1 MKKYYCN
8 NCGREHA
15 DRRGKCNYCGE
26 LKKTNNLLFVDYL
39 LDQTNSDIKGTIID
53 KFIDKLKYIIKK
65 YLYAIIFSITVL
77 GTIVM
82 NIVVRNDIEI
92 VHEKPMV
99 ENVVLSYYDIDSLIS
114 GIEKFMRV
122 SDANSIKKLLY
133 QNNFKDEAQK
143 LGIDALDSVFFKH
156 TKIGAYQKSYI
167 EINVSEDNEQFS
179 ITRYCK
185 SYQTDC
191 IENLDASGN
200 EFFSVSFYVG
210 FYLTN
215 YNGEEKTWVGK
226 DDFEFIIVKVDDKY
240 YLADI
245 VTYISDPYI
254 ESVDGDASKL
264 DYDKQMRYYVDGII
278 E

>member
-8 NCGREHA
+8 NCGKEQEN
-15 DRRGKCNYCGE
+15 RRGKCSYCGKN
-26 LKKTNNLLFVDYL
+26 KKTNNLLFVDYL
-39 LDQTNSDIKGTIID
+39 LDQTDSDIKGKLKD
-53 KFIDKLKYIIKK
+53 KLVDKLKYLIKK
-65 YLYAIIFSITVL
+65 YLYAIILSITVI
-77 GTIVM
+77 GSVVI

-114 GIEKFMRV
+114 DIEKFMRI
-122 SDANSIKKLLY
+122 SDDDSIKKLLY
-133 QNNFKDEAQK
+133 QNNFKDDAQK
-143 LGIDALDSVFFKH
+143 LGIDALDSVFFRH
-156 TKIGAYQKSYI
+156 TQIGAYQKSYI
-167 EINVSEDNEQFS
+167 DINVSEDNEQFS

-185 SYQTDC
+185 SYQDNC

-200 EFFSVSFYVG
+200 AFFSVSFYVG

-264 DYDKQMRYYVDGII
+264 DYDKQMRYYVEGII